1 LNDIIVGLDL
11 GTCAVRAVIGLVIQ
25 HEDDTSID
33 IIGTAEIPAD
43 GLRNGVIVNTEK
55 TQNCIKTVIE
65 MAEQQA
71 GYEVYSCITGI
82 GGMQIES
89 INTKGMVA
97 ISSHGRGPREITRA
111 DVERVLDAAN
121 AVKFPMDREI
131 LHIIPQQYIV
141 DGMPGY
147 KDPINMMAVRLD
159 AEAHIV
165 TSSCSAIKNI
175 GICVTRAGFRL
186 DRVMLKTLACAKAV
200 MYNEEK
206 ELGSILIDLGGGTT
220 DVLVILHDAPV
231 CTASVR
237 IGGKVVTNDISIV
250 KGIPGAIAEKIK
262 LESGCCYLP
271 LLEKEEEVLIPG
283 IAGRSPEQTTRTELA
298 EIIQPRMEEILA
310 MVREEI
316 IRKTNITELAGNI
329 VLTGGGANMEGIVE
343 LTKTVFNTSSVRIG
357 NPGKFGGIEESYC
370 NPQFATAVGL
380 VMANKDIAQG
390 KTTRREKK
398 HREMESGNADN
409 PSVWQK
415 FKKMF
420 F

>member
-1 LNDIIVGLDL
+1 MNDIIVGLDL
-11 GTCAVRAVIGLVIQ
+11 GSCTFRAVIGLVIQ
-25 HEDDTSID
+25 NENDTSVE
-33 IIGTAEIPAD
+33 IIGTSEVPSD

-55 TQNCIKTVIE
+55 TQECIKAAIE

-71 GYEVYSCITGI
+71 GYEVMSCIVGI
-82 GGMQIES
+82 GGVQIES

-97 ISSHGRGPREITRA
+97 ISSHGKGPREITKA
-111 DVERVLDAAN
+111 DVARVLDAAN

-141 DGMPGY
+141 DGMGGY
-147 KDPINMMAVRLD
+147 KDPVNMMAVRLD

-165 TSSCSAIKNI
+165 TSASSSIKNI
-175 GICVTRAGFRL
+175 GLCVGRSGFRL

-237 IGGKVVTNDISIV
+237 IGGKIVTNDISIV

-283 IAGRSPEQTTRTELA
+283 IAGREPEQTTRSELC

-357 NPGKFGGIEESYC
+357 NPGKYGGIEEAYC

-380 VMANKDIAQG
+380 VMANKDIAMG
-390 KTTRREKK
+390 KTSRREKK
-398 HREMESGNADN
+398 HRDMDASSSDN
-409 PSVWQK
+409 PGLWQK